1 MTDMPLQRQ
10 QNDLE
15 DSAAAGPVTHDEARA
30 ILTRFANSHFKNP
43 GERARISI
51 PADPKRDDD
60 LRMAAYIV
68 QCRQLQ
74 ARAEAAE
81 RERDQ
86 WREDA
91 KVLKD
96 EVEVRRNAPFG
107 IKGGACF
114 PYCPERAAR
123 LCDCPQ
129 CQWADRIHAAC
140 LDTNRSDAIMRAGG
154 GVSTA

>member
-1 MTDMPLQRQ
+1 MTTKPTPEQIQ
-10 QNDLE
+10 K
-15 DSAAAGPVTHDEARA
+15 ARE
-30 ILTRFANSHFKNP
+30 LLSFEGKS
-43 GERARISI
+43 ERLSPIALVAR
-51 PADPKRDDD
+51 
-60 LRMAAYIV
+60 L
-68 QCRQLQ
+68 L

-107 IKGGACF
+107 IKGGAYF
-114 PYCPERAAR
+114 PYCPERAVWV
-123 LCDCPQ
+123 CDCPQ

-140 LDTNRSDAIMRAGG
+140 LDTNRSGALTRAGG
-154 GVSTA
+154 GE

>member
-86 WREDA
+86 WKADA
-91 KVLKD
+91 KVLNK
-96 EVEVRRNAPFG
+96 EIQVRRDTPLG
-107 IKGGACF
+107 IKGGAHF
-114 PYCPERAAR
+114 PYCPERAAWV
-123 LCDCPQ
+123 CDCSQ
-129 CQWADRIHAAC
+129 CQWANRVHAVC
-140 LDTNRSDAIMRAGG
+140 LDTNRSGAIMRAGG
-154 GVSTA
+154 GV

>member
-1 MTDMPLQRQ
+1 MTTPEEMADAIVDREAPTPIHWPITRRHLVAHIAT
-10 QNDLE
+10 LE
-15 DSAAAGPVTHDEARA
+15 IHR
-30 ILTRFANSHFKNP
+30 RFASQ
-43 GERARISI
+43 
-51 PADPKRDDD
+51 DRD
-60 LRMAAYIV
+60 RYK
-68 QCRQLQ
+68 

-154 GVSTA
+154 GV